1 MTLQWTIDYL
11 ADTRIVRVTTQGEV
25 TFAGAISVAT
35 DLAKHLER
43 NQAVKFLV
51 DHRSALVNISVTDL
65 YYLVTET
72 EKVGLGPKYIGAIV
86 FPKDTDHDFRFY
98 QWRAANAGFRRRM
111 FTGMDAAL
119 QWLDSNPRPA

>member
-35 DLAKHLER
+35 DL
-43 NQAVKFLV
+43 
-51 DHRSALVNISVTDL
+51 
-65 YYLVTET
+65 
-72 EKVGLGPKYIGAIV
+72 LGPKYIGAIV

-111 FTGMDAAL
+111 FTEMDAAL
-119 QWLDSNPRPA
+119 QWLGSNPRPA